1 MSEGSSKWEGY
12 MAQHVKILGILHIV
26 FGALC
31 VMGGLIC
38 LAVMGGIAGIVGASD
53 QTQDAAVAIPVLA
66 AIGAFVCILCLVVG
80 VPGLIGGI
88 GLLQY
93 KPWARITVIVLSALD
108 LIHIPFGTALGIYGF
123 WVLLNPQT
131 EAMFNRAQM
140 PAMPQQRV

>member
-1 MSEGSSKWEGY
+1 

-31 VMGGLIC
+31 VLGGLIC

-53 QTQDAAVAIPVLA
+53 QTQDAAVAVPILA

-80 VPGLIGGI
+80 LPGLIGGI
-88 GLLQY
+88 GLLQFR
-93 KPWARITVIVLSALD
+93 PWARITVIVLSALD
-108 LIHIPFGTALGIYGF
+108 LIHIPIGTALGIYGF
-123 WVLLNPQT
+123 WVLLNPET
-131 EAMFNRAQM
+131 EAMFNRPSM

>member
-1 MSEGSSKWEGY
+1 
-12 MAQHVKILGILHIV
+12 MAQHVKVLGILHIV

-31 VMGGLIC
+31 VLGGLIC

-53 QTQDAAVAIPVLA
+53 QTHDAAVAIPVLA

-131 EAMFNRAQM
+131 EALFNRPQM
-140 PAMPQQRV
+140 PAMPQQRA

>member
-1 MSEGSSKWEGY
+1 

-31 VMGGLIC
+31 ILGGLIC

-53 QTQDAAVAIPVLA
+53 QTQDAAMAVPILA

-80 VPGLIGGI
+80 LPGLIGGI

-93 KPWARITVIVLSALD
+93 RPWARITIIVISALD
-108 LIHIPFGTALGIYGF
+108 LIHIPIGTALGIYGF

-131 EAMFNRAQM
+131 EAMFNRASM
-140 PAMPQQRV
+140 SAMPQQRA

>member
-1 MSEGSSKWEGY
+1 

-26 FGALC
+26 FGGLC
-31 VMGGLIC
+31 ILGGLIC

-53 QTQDAAVAIPVLA
+53 QSQDAAVAVPILA
-66 AIGAFVCILCLVVG
+66 AIGAFVAILCFVVG
-80 VPGLIGGI
+80 LPGLIGGV

-93 KPWARITVIVLSALD
+93 RSWARITIIVISALD

-131 EAMFNRAQM
+131 EAMFRGASM
-140 PAMPQQRV
+140 PVMPQQRA

>member
-1 MSEGSSKWEGY
+1 

-31 VMGGLIC
+31 VVGGLFV
-38 LAVMGGIAGIVGASD
+38 LALMGGIAGIVGASD
-53 QTQDAAVAIPVLA
+53 QTQDAAVAVPVLA
-66 AIGAFVCILCLVVG
+66 AIGGFVCILCLVIG
-80 VPGLIGGI
+80 LPGLVGGI

-93 KPWARITVIVLSALD
+93 RPWARITVIVISALD

-131 EAMFNRAQM
+131 EAMFNRPPM